1 MGLDQIGIRVLR
13 AKSVIPDKKNLPFS
27 RDGAESLRPPPPM
40 KSLLSRLLL
49 LLFLTF
55 PAILGAHPMPD
66 IAVRSHFD
74 AGGSADLRV
83 EIDPRSFEADPE
95 AFDYFE
101 KKTVEAYSPEVMA
114 DLTAKANAFVSKRLR
129 FRFEPLGE
137 VKPEFVWSFR
147 KLGDTPLEV
156 ETDPAVLVGSWKTT
170 LPQGLSGYRLES
182 LKLTE
187 AGAIPMNVVFLNH
200 LDGKQV
206 ERYAVLFPGETS
218 FVLDLTG
225 RATGEASPTPG
236 AVGTEAG
243 SGDLA
248 AVFFNEVKRGFLHV
262 LPLGWDHVLFVLGL
276 FLMSR
281 KLKPII
287 LQVSAFTLAHTITLW
302 LASAGIVTLP
312 PHIVEPIIA
321 ASIVAVALENLVRQ
335 EYSHWRL
342 LVVFGF
348 GLIHGLGFAG
358 VMATRLDSTSSLVL
372 GLLGINIGVELGQ
385 LAVILIAFLATCWI
399 TKRENYRKF
408 VVIPGS
414 ILIALAGIWWVIE
427 RTLL

>member
-1 MGLDQIGIRVLR
+1 MPRSLPYFLLAFFLPALLR
-13 AKSVIPDKKNLPFS
+13 
-27 RDGAESLRPPPPM
+27 
-40 KSLLSRLLL
+40 
-49 LLFLTF
+49 
-55 PAILGAHPMPD
+55 AHPMPD
-66 IAVRSHFD
+66 IAVRSHF
-74 AGGSADLRV
+74 GADGAAEIRL
-83 EIDPRSFEADPE
+83 EIDPRSFESNPE
-95 AFDYFE
+95 AFDYFT
-101 KKTVEAYSPEVMA
+101 KTIVDALSPEQVEK
-114 DLTAKANAFVSKRLR
+114 LSGKAVAFAESRLR

-137 VKPEFVWSFR
+137 VKPEFDWAFR
-147 KLGDTPLEV
+147 KMGDTPLEAAD
-156 ETDPAVLVGSWKTT
+156 DPAMLVGSWKTR
-170 LPQGLSGYRLES
+170 LPQGLSGYRVES
-182 LKLTE
+182 LKLSDP
-187 AGAIPMNVVFLNH
+187 AAIPMNVVFLNH

-218 FVLDLTG
+218 FLLDLTG
-225 RATGEASPTPG
+225 RGSAKGEALPG

-248 AVFFNEVKRGFLHV
+248 AIFLNEVKRGFLHV

-287 LQVSAFTLAHTITLW
+287 LQVSAFTLAHTLTLW

-321 ASIVAVALENLVRQ
+321 LSIVAVALENLVRQ

-358 VMATRLDSTSSLVL
+358 VMATRLDSTAALVL

-385 LAVILIAFLATCWI
+385 LAVILIAFVATCWI
-399 TKRENYRKF
+399 ASREKYRRF

-427 RTLL
+427 RTFL